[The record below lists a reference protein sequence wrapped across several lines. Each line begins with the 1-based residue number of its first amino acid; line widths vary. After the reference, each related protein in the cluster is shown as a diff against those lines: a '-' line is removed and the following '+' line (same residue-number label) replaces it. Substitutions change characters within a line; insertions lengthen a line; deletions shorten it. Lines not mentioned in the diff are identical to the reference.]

1 MVQETPA
8 GKISSLHLLT
18 SPGGGLATFI
28 APKLPVDR
36 AAIEDYIRRHFV
48 PAPETITL
56 EQEEIQQS
64 LWLHFAQRPAAAAY
78 SVEFEQSKMALTHEE
93 SGRLAGAIQGTKDQ
107 VYFLTRSRFSVDSR
121 VNARLQADWVAF
133 VTLAFNEQARQPEA
147 IARLLNQQIDAGVV
161 IVQAQFDNAPSE
173 QTQARVRQALVN
185 TASLLIANT
194 LRNISSPEQ
203 IPNKLNYQIEY
214 DDTVPQRYL
223 LEQQRDIAELLNRL
237 PADGI
242 ISFTATPCRNPA
254 GRISRSSLNAAPS
267 AWDLIRK
274 SSISWR

>member
-1 MVQETPA
+1 MTDELDPQRTLQNFFLLDRALAFHDQTRPSGCYTYGNYTPQVVQETPA

-93 SGRLAGAIQGTKDQ
+93 SGRLAGAIQGTK
-107 VYFLTRSRFSVDSR
+107 TRSIFSLAADSASTAASMPVCR
-121 VNARLQADWVAF
+121 PIGSRLSPW
-133 VTLAFNEQARQPEA
+133 
-147 IARLLNQQIDAGVV
+147 
-161 IVQAQFDNAPSE
+161 PS
-173 QTQARVRQALVN
+173 TSRRGN
-185 TASLLIANT
+185 
-194 LRNISSPEQ
+194 RKRSP
-203 IPNKLNYQIEY
+203 
-214 DDTVPQRYL
+214 
-223 LEQQRDIAELLNRL
+223 
-237 PADGI
+237 G
-242 ISFTATPCRNPA
+242 C
-254 GRISRSSLNAAPS
+254 
-267 AWDLIRK
+267 
-274 SSISWR
+274 